1 MIFVIKKS
9 FLYSWSNIIVDQLSR
24 PFMFCMSK
32 SVICCALPPTL
43 IANFDLNGSFERI
56 TQLISASGKKLAR
69 QITGSQRINRTICL
83 TQISPLYLN
92 RLLLKKISLF
102 MMFYVVKLH
111 VTHGILARIIVIG
124 VQFSYDLPNTYFK
137 RIYIEI

>member
-1 MIFVIKKS
+1 
-9 FLYSWSNIIVDQLSR
+9 
-24 PFMFCMSK
+24 
-32 SVICCALPPTL
+32 
-43 IANFDLNGSFERI
+43 
-56 TQLISASGKKLAR
+56 
-69 QITGSQRINRTICL
+69 
-83 TQISPLYLN
+83 
-92 RLLLKKISLF
+92 